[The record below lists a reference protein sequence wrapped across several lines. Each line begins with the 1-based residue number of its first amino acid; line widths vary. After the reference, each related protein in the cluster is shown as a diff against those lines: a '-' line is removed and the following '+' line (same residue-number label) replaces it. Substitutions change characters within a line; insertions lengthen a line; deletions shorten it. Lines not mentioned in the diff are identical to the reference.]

1 MVPGRRPFRD
11 QRSEH
16 PDTGQQ
22 CAITGNYDRRGFDY
36 VVAANEVG
44 AGTKV
49 VMVLLN
55 EEMMRL
61 TQGTSVQA
69 D

>member
-1 MVPGRRPFRD
+1 
-11 QRSEH
+11 
-16 PDTGQQ
+16 
-22 CAITGNYDRRGFDY
+22 
-36 VVAANEVG
+36 VAANEVG